1 MQTML
6 KMLLAERQ
14 LKTHSDFMVAYDR
27 CAAQLDPPVPPGY
40 GPAKAQYYQWLS
52 GRMVGLP
59 RDYHRR
65 VLERMFPG
73 WSIERLFQI
82 VDSPA
87 ADERAFQPS
96 SPIDSKLAAFLG
108 ADMVARGVTLV
119 YPTRRDAVVVVP
131 ENDLRGLLYVSALL
145 QHHTGI
151 RVDFCGDGEAAAYTD
166 RAYIGFGLGTVPS
179 PPGGATRRLFTVST
193 TDPTIGPVV
202 EHLELSDGTRY
213 DSNGK
218 HHIGFLARIRPSP
231 GLHPDRYWFLCAG
244 LAPRGAAGAG
254 WFLANH
260 WSSLH
265 QWAGA
270 NEFVAVLAIRRYSD
284 QTSGLKKLIVGSPD
298 AESREQ
304 PSTGSGD

>member
-1 MQTML
+1 MPTML

-14 LKTHSDFMVAYDR
+14 LKSHTDFVVAYDK
-27 CAAQLDPPVPPGY
+27 CAAELDPPVPPGY

-65 VLERMFPG
+65 VLQRMFPG
-73 WSIERLFQI
+73 WTVERLFRM
-82 VDSPA
+82 VDAPS
-87 ADERAFQPS
+87 ADPRALQPS
-96 SPIDSKLAAFLG
+96 ATIDSELEAFLG
-108 ADMVARGVTLV
+108 ADMVTRGVTLV
-119 YPTRRDAVVVVP
+119 YPTRSDAVVVVP
-131 ENDLRGLLYVSALL
+131 ENDLRGLIYVSALL
-145 QHHTGI
+145 QRHTGI
-151 RVDFCGDGEAAAYTD
+151 RVNFCGDREAAAYTD
-166 RAYIGFGLGTVPS
+166 RAYIGFGLGTVP
-179 PPGGATRRLFTVST
+179 PPPRDTDRRLFTVST
-193 TDPTIGPVV
+193 TDSTIGPVV

-213 DSNGK
+213 DSGNER
-218 HHIGFLARIRPSP
+218 HIGFLARFRPSP

-270 NEFVAVLAIRRYSD
+270 NEFVAVIAVRRYSD
-284 QTSGLKKLIVGSPD
+284 QAFGLEKLIVGPPD
-298 AESREQ
+298 AESRE
-304 PSTGSGD
+304 